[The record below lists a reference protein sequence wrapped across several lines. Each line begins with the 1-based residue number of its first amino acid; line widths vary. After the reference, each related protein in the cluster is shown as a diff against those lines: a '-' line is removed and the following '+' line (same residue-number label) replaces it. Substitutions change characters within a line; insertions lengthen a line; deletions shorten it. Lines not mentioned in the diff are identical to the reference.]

1 MNIWTL
7 LLLGAGAFT
16 AVGSL
21 ALVRGILRAPSGFQD
36 GEGFHVAD
44 EPQLVTEPTQQVSLS
59 LAESAGNH
67 FGHAA

>member
-36 GEGFHVAD
+36 DDGFHAQV
-44 EPQLVTEPTQQVSLS
+44 EPVRLTSTAQQVPLS
-59 LAESAGNH
+59 LARGAGSH